1 MISRKRPKKEEEP
14 TSALNTS
21 KRQISESEK
30 VPLGSGHSSIKST
43 DSGLSDPDRDSKRNL
58 IYDTESFKEEP

>member
-14 TSALNTS
+14 AATSALNTS
-21 KRQISESEK
+21 KRQVSESEK
-30 VPLGSGHSSIKST
+30 LGHSSIKST